1 MLIAVRFAVTLTD
14 VKAKSQRRYI
24 LLHGSRIDGFCQ
36 IAGGRKMSRSVIVG
50 VLVSLPMFFAL
61 LDGEFLVI
69 LVALIG
75 GYVVHTLLT

>member
-1 MLIAVRFAVTLTD
+1 MTLTD
-14 VKAKSQRRYI
+14 VKEKSQKGYI
-24 LLHGSRIDGFCQ
+24 LLHGSRIGGFCQ
-36 IAGGRKMSRSVIVG
+36 IAGGRKMSRSVILG
-50 VLVSLPMFFAL
+50 VLVSLPVFFAL

>member
-1 MLIAVRFAVTLTD
+1 MTLTD
-14 VKAKSQRRYI
+14 VKVKSQKGYI
-24 LLHGSRIDGFCQ
+24 LLHGSRIGGFCS

-50 VLVSLPMFFAL
+50 VLVSLPVFFAL

-75 GYVVHTLLT
+75 GYVVYTLLT

>member
-1 MLIAVRFAVTLTD
+1 M
-14 VKAKSQRRYI
+14 KSQKGYI
-24 LLHGSRIDGFCQ
+24 LLNGSRIGGFCQ
-36 IAGGRKMSRSVIVG
+36 IAVGRKMSRSVIVG
-50 VLVSLPMFFAL
+50 VLVSLPVFFAL

>member
-1 MLIAVRFAVTLTD
+1 MTLTD
-14 VKAKSQRRYI
+14 VKVKSQKGYI
-24 LLHGSRIDGFCQ
+24 LLNGSGIDGFCQ

-50 VLVSLPMFFAL
+50 VLVSLPVFFAL

-75 GYVVHTLLT
+75 GYVVYTLLT